1 MKRTLLLTLGA
12 LALAAC
18 NDAQLTA
25 PTVPTGPAH
34 LATTAGGPRIDPQL
48 TAALASAVPT
58 AQIVTI
64 VNYDPGQTTTLAI
77 ANRVM
82 RLGAGVMTFRNLS
95 MLVTIGTPAQI
106 QSIAGLP
113 GVQSV
118 YANRLVPTQIG
129 RAHV

>member
-1 MKRTLLLTLGA
+1 MQRTLLLTLAA

-18 NDAQLTA
+18 NDAQPTA
-25 PTVPTGPAH
+25 PAAPAGPAR

-48 TAALASAVPT
+48 TAALASALPT
-58 AQIVTI
+58 AQLVTI
-64 VNYDPGQTTTLAI
+64 VNYDPAQTTTLGI

-95 MLVTIGTPAQI
+95 MLVTIGTPAQV
-106 QSIAGLP
+106 QAIAGLP

-118 YANRLVPTQIG
+118 YANRLVPTLLRESTQ
-129 RAHV
+129 